1 MNISPIV
8 ILGGVLLVAGSS
20 GTLSASPDSSKQ
32 WNADTVAA
40 GRLICFDPRKGNC
53 LACHV
58 IQGGESP
65 GNIGPQ
71 LTDIRSRFP
80 DWNALHAQIWDATV
94 RNPETIMPPFGRHH
108 ILSDQEIEQ
117 VVAFIWTL

>member
-1 MNISPIV
+1 MNTSPIV
-8 ILGGVLLVAGSS
+8 TLGGVLLVAGLS
-20 GTLSASPDSSKQ
+20 GTLSASPDFSKQ
-32 WNADTVAA
+32 GDAHTVAE
-40 GRLICFDPRKGNC
+40 GRIICFDPRKGNC
-53 LACHV
+53 LACHI

-71 LTDIRSRFP
+71 LTGIRSRFS
-80 DWNALHAQIWDATV
+80 DRNALHAQIWDATV

-108 ILSDQEIEQ
+108 ILSDQEIDQ